1 MANHSSGH
9 STNQPIHEQYMALAL
24 EQASYGQLIA
34 RPNPAVGCVL
44 VKDNKVVGAGHTQ
57 EAGGHHAEVMA
68 IRAAGDMAGGTTAYV
83 TLEPCSHYGRTPP
96 CSLGLIA
103 AGVSR
108 LVYGCQDPN
117 PQVAGQGLAQL
128 RAANIEVIGP
138 VMRTECEASNQ
149 GFLQRM
155 ATNKPYVINKMAM
168 SLDGRTAMES
178 GESQWITGPEARA
191 QVHLLR
197 AQSCAVITGIGS
209 VLRDDPSMNVRA
221 DELAL
226 AGVPLATVKRIKQPL
241 RVVLDSQLRMPSTA
255 KLLQQHGSV
264 LIITCESDPQK
275 HQELIAAGAEVVF
288 CAADENGKVDLAAV
302 LRLLGQRQCNQVMV
316 EAGAGLSG
324 AFLQAGLTD
333 DLVVFMAPK
342 LLGNKAKA
350 LFNLPFDVMAQAY
363 ELDIKEISQ
372 VGCDWRIDATPK
384 GADN

>member
-1 MANHSSGH
+1 MASLVPHD
-9 STNQPIHEQYMALAL
+9 QFMALAL
-24 EQASYGQLIA
+24 EQASYGQLFA

-44 VKDNKVVGAGHTQ
+44 VKGNQVVGVGFTQ
-57 EAGGHHAEVMA
+57 QVGGPHAEVMA
-68 IRAAGDMAGGTTAYV
+68 IRKAGPLAEGATAYV
-83 TLEPCSHYGRTPP
+83 TLEPCGHTGRTPP
-96 CSLGLIA
+96 CSLALIEA
-103 AGVSR
+103 KVAC

-117 PQVAGQGLAQL
+117 PLVAGQGLAQL
-128 RAANIEVIGP
+128 RAANVEVIGP
-138 VMRTECEASNQ
+138 VMQLECAASNR

-155 ATNKPYVINKMAM
+155 TTNKPYVINKMAM

-226 AGVPLATVKRIKQPL
+226 AGLPQAAIEAVKQPL
-241 RVVLDSQLRMPSTA
+241 RVVLDSQLRMPATA
-255 KLLQQHGSV
+255 KLLQQSGQV
-264 LIITCESDPQK
+264 LVMTCVTDLQR
-275 HQELIAAGAEVVF
+275 HQALVNVGAEVQV
-288 CAADENGKVDLAAV
+288 CGVDDNGKLSLAAV
-302 LRLLGQRQCNQVMV
+302 LKVLGARQCNQVLV

-333 DLVVFMAPK
+333 HLVVFMAPK
-342 LLGNKAKA
+342 LLGSKAKA
-350 LFNLPFDVMAQAY
+350 LFNLPLEKMAQAY
-363 ELDIKEISQ
+363 DLDIKQISQ

-384 GADN
+384 GAES

>member
-1 MANHSSGH
+1 MANQFTHDQFM
-9 STNQPIHEQYMALAL
+9 TLAL
-24 EQASYGQLIA
+24 EQAGYGQLIA

-44 VKDNKVVGAGHTQ
+44 VKDNQVVGVGFTQ
-57 EAGGHHAEVMA
+57 EAGGPHAEVMA
-68 IRAAGDMAGGTTAYV
+68 IKAAGDLASGATAYV

-96 CSLGLIA
+96 CSLGLIE
-103 AGVSR
+103 AGVSC

-138 VMRTECEASNQ
+138 VMQVECEASNR

-155 ATNKPYVINKMAM
+155 SSNKPYVINKMAM

-209 VLRDDPSMNVRA
+209 VLRDDPSMNVRSE
-221 DELAL
+221 ELTL
-226 AGVPLATVKRIKQPL
+226 AGVPHTTVERTKQPL
-241 RVVLDSQLRMPSTA
+241 RVVLDSQLRMPVTA
-255 KLLQQHGSV
+255 KLLQQHGPV
-264 LIITCESDPQK
+264 LVVTCVADQQR
-275 HQELIAAGAEVVF
+275 HQALVDAGAELAV
-288 CAADENGKVDLAAV
+288 CAADSNGKVDLAAV
-302 LRLLGQRQCNQVMV
+302 LELLDQRQCNQVLI

-333 DLVVFMAPK
+333 HLVVFMAPK
-342 LLGNKAKA
+342 LLGSKAKA
-350 LFNLPFDVMAQAY
+350 LFNLPLDKMAQAY
-363 ELDIKEISQ
+363 DLDIKQISQ
-372 VGCDWRIDATPK
+372 IGCDWRIDATPK
-384 GADN
+384 CPDN

>member
-1 MANHSSGH
+1 MASLVPHD
-9 STNQPIHEQYMALAL
+9 QFMALAL
-24 EQASYGQLIA
+24 EQASYGQLFA

-44 VKDNKVVGAGHTQ
+44 VKGNQVVGVGFTQ
-57 EAGGHHAEVMA
+57 QVGGPHAEVMA
-68 IRAAGDMAGGTTAYV
+68 IRKAGPLAEGATAYV
-83 TLEPCSHYGRTPP
+83 TLEPCGHTGRTPP
-96 CSLGLIA
+96 CSLALIEA
-103 AGVSR
+103 KVAC

-117 PQVAGQGLAQL
+117 PLVAGQGLAQL
-128 RAANIEVIGP
+128 RAANVEVIGP
-138 VMRTECEASNQ
+138 VMQLECVASNR

-155 ATNKPYVINKMAM
+155 TTNKPYVINKMAM

-226 AGVPLATVKRIKQPL
+226 AGLPQAAIEAVKQPL
-241 RVVLDSQLRMPSTA
+241 RVVLDSQLRMPATA
-255 KLLQQHGSV
+255 KLLQQSGQV
-264 LIITCESDPQK
+264 LVMTCVTDLQR
-275 HQELIAAGAEVVF
+275 HQALVNVGAEVQV
-288 CAADENGKVDLAAV
+288 CGVDDNGKVSLAAV
-302 LRLLGQRQCNQVMV
+302 LKVLGARQCNQVLV

-333 DLVVFMAPK
+333 HLVVFMAPK
-342 LLGNKAKA
+342 LLGSKAKA
-350 LFNLPFDVMAQAY
+350 LFNLPLEKMAQAY
-363 ELDIKEISQ
+363 DLDIKQISQ

-384 GADN
+384 GAES

>member
-1 MANHSSGH
+1 MANQE
-9 STNQPIHEQYMALAL
+9 TNQSPHEQYMALAL
-24 EQASYGQLIA
+24 AQASYGQLIA

-44 VKDNKVVGAGHTQ
+44 VKNGQVVGAGFTQ
-57 EAGGHHAEVMA
+57 EVGGPHAEVMA
-68 IRAAGDMAGGTTAYV
+68 MRAAGGLADGATAYV

-96 CSLGLIA
+96 CSLGLIE
-103 AGVSR
+103 AGISR

-117 PQVAGQGLAQL
+117 PQVAGQGLTQL
-128 RAANIEVIGP
+128 QSENIEVIGP
-138 VMRTECEASNQ
+138 VMQTECQMSNS

-209 VLRDDPSMNVRA
+209 VLRDNPSMNVRA

-226 AGVPLATVKRIKQPL
+226 AGVPQATIKRIKQPL
-241 RVVLDSQLRMPSTA
+241 RVVLDSHLRMPATA
-255 KLLQQHGSV
+255 KLLQQDGPV
-264 LIITCESDPQK
+264 LVVTCENDPQK
-275 HQELIAAGAEVVF
+275 HQCLIAAGAEVVV
-288 CAADENGKVDLAAV
+288 CGADGNGKVDLTAV
-302 LRLLGQRQCNQVMV
+302 LSMLSERQCNQVLV

-324 AFLQAGLTD
+324 AFLQTGLTD
-333 DLVVFMAPK
+333 HLVVFMAPK
-342 LLGNKAKA
+342 LLGSTAKA
-350 LFNLPFDVMAQAY
+350 LFNLPLDKMAQAY
-363 ELDIKEISQ
+363 ALDITGISQ
-372 VGCDWRIDATPK
+372 VGHDWRIDATPK